1 MKKTVVIT
9 NRVHPDVIGFLS
21 ERCHVV
27 ANVADDPWDR
37 RELAARVAEASA
49 IMAFMNDC
57 IGREFICGCPKLE
70 IVAGVVKGHDN
81 FDVVACTE
89 RGIWVSVVREALTS
103 ATAELTVALLLGLAR
118 HLLPGDAYVRRG
130 YPGWRPI
137 FYGKGVQNSTVGILG
152 MGAIGLAVAER
163 LRPFGCRLLAFD
175 ELGLG
180 SANTDARSVTFE
192 VLLRESDFVVV
203 ALPLD
208 PRTYHLIDNHALH
221 SMKPGA
227 YLVNTA
233 RGSIVDE
240 EAVAD
245 AIAEGHIA
253 GYAADVFETE
263 DCAIV
268 PRPTTIAPRLLAD
281 TAHTLLTPHLGSAE
295 GRVRRTGEM
304 EMAASILDCF
314 AGREPRGAVNDIR
327 QRITGRA

>member
-1 MKKTVVIT
+1 MKKKVVIT
-9 NRVHPDVIGFLS
+9 NRVHPDVIGILS

-27 ANVADDPWDR
+27 ANVTDHPWNR
-37 RELAARVAEASA
+37 EELAAKVSDAAA

-57 IGREFICGCPKLE
+57 IGRDLVRGCAKLE

-81 FDVVACTE
+81 FDVAACTE
-89 RGIWVSVVREALTS
+89 QGIWVSIVREALTS

-118 HLLPGDAYVRRG
+118 HVLSGDAYLRRG

-137 FYGKGVQNSTVGILG
+137 FYGTGLQNSTVGILG

-175 ELGLG
+175 ELGAG
-180 SANTDARSVTFE
+180 SANESARFVAFD
-192 VLLRESDFVVV
+192 VLLSESDFVVV

-208 PRTYHLIDNHALH
+208 ARTYHLLDSHALH

-227 YLVNTA
+227 FLVNTA

-245 AIAEGHIA
+245 AIAESHIA
-253 GYAADVFETE
+253 GYAADVFEME
-263 DCAIV
+263 DCSV
-268 PRPTTIAPRLLAD
+268 MSRPTAIAPRLLAD
-281 TAHTLLTPHLGSAE
+281 TAHTILTPHLGSAE
-295 GRVRRTGEM
+295 GRVRRAGEM

-314 AGREPRGAVNDIR
+314 AGREPRGAVNEIR
-327 QRITGRA
+327 QRSANRA

>member
-9 NRVHPDVIGFLS
+9 NRVHPDVIGLLS

-27 ANVADDPWDR
+27 SNVGDQPWDR
-37 RELAARVAEASA
+37 TELGSRVAEASA
-49 IMAFMNDC
+49 IMAFMTDC
-57 IGREFICGCPKLE
+57 IGRDFVGGCPKLE

-81 FDVVACTE
+81 FDVAACTE
-89 RGIWVSVVREALTS
+89 RGIWVSVVRDALTS
-103 ATAELTVALLLGLAR
+103 ATAELTVALLLGIAR
-118 HLLPGDAYVRRG
+118 HVLPGDAYLRRG

-137 FYGKGVQNSTVGILG
+137 FYGTGLQDSTVGILG

-175 ELGLG
+175 EHGWDPAKTNA
-180 SANTDARSVTFE
+180 SPVTLN

-208 PRTYHLIDNHALH
+208 TRTYHLLDGHTLH
-221 SMKPGA
+221 LMKPGA

-253 GYAADVFETE
+253 GYAADVFEME
-263 DCAIV
+263 DCSIV
-268 PRPTTIAPRLLAD
+268 PRPHTIAPRLVAD
-281 TAHTLLTPHLGSAE
+281 TAHTILTPHLGSAE

-327 QRITGRA
+327 QRIANRA